1 MAGRTVWTLTQSD
14 STSYLLIR
22 VRVGLVDAG
31 SGGTPEELRIGVSIC
46 ALTTFPLNGV
56 TNCAARAMTTS

>member
-22 VRVGLVDAG
+22 VRVGLPDAG
-31 SGGTPEELRIGVSIC
+31 SGGNPRRTADWRQQLVR
-46 ALTTFPLNGV
+46 
-56 TNCAARAMTTS
+56 